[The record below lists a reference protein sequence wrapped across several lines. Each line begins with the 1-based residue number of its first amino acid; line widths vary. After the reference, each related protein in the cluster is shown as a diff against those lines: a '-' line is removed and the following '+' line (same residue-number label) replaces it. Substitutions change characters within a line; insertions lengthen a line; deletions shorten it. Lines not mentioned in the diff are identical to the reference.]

1 MTVKKRGQLPWPY
14 AIGVPVAGLSAA
26 IGLWWLI
33 VVAFHI
39 DPIFLPSPRQVV
51 QAFGQQRSLLLTE
64 TWSTLWMTL
73 VGFVIAGAAGL
84 LVAMILTMSW
94 IIERAVLPMI
104 IAFNAVPKVAFV
116 PLLIVWL
123 SFGARPK
130 IAMVAL
136 IAFFPVVVATMAGL
150 TSTPAELRELA
161 QSLSASRWQTYLK
174 VRVPWAL
181 SQVFVGLKLSITLSL
196 IGVVVAEIQIPDSG
210 LGSVILH
217 SGQTAD
223 TALAFAA
230 IALLSVLGVGLFY
243 LMVAVE
249 RLLLPWA
256 RELSA

>member
-1 MTVKKRGQLPWPY
+1 MAVKRTHYPWPY
-14 AIGVPVAGLSAA
+14 AIGVPILGLAVAV
-26 IGLWWLI
+26 GLWWLI
-33 VVAFHI
+33 VVVFDI
-39 DPIFLPSPRQVV
+39 DQIFLPAPQDVF
-51 QAFGQQRSLLLTE
+51 QAFRDQPSFLLE
-64 TWSTLWMTL
+64 EAWSTLWMTL
-73 VGFVIAGAAGL
+73 IGFVIAGTAGL
-84 LVAMILTMSW
+84 LVAMLLTLSW
-94 IIERAVLPMI
+94 VIERATLPMI

-123 SFGARPK
+123 SFGAKPK

-150 TSTPAELRELA
+150 TSTPADLGELA

-181 SQVFVGLKLSITLSL
+181 SQVFVGLKLAISLSL

-210 LGSVILH
+210 LGSIIVH
-217 SGQTAD
+217 SGQNAD
-223 TALAFAA
+223 TPLAFAA
-230 IALLSVLGVGLFY
+230 IALLAVLGVGLFY
-243 LMVAVE
+243 LMVAAE